1 MDLEK
6 LYDRYIRNNIYVQ
19 WFARSFGAIIQTNTQ
34 TFIVPFFIRI
44 RFDKVD
50 QPLID

>member
-19 WFARSFGAIIQTNTQ
+19 WLARSFGAIIQTNTHA
-34 TFIVPFFIRI
+34 FIVPFFIRK